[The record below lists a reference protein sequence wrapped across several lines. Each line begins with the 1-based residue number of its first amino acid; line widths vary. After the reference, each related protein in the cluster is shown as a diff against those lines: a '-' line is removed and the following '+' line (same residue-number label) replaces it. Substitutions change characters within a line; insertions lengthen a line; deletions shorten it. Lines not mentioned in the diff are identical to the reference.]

1 MLYIL
6 LYCDTIIIK
15 KHPVLNQ
22 YNEAWPYGDTSV
34 TIDLFV
40 MVTLN
45 KLINEKDKKWNRYHY
60 LFSLN
65 TEQIYNSS
73 RSENYH
79 TIFNHTICT
88 FCIFK
93 SVLYRTKL

>member
-45 KLINEKDKKWNRYHY
+45 KLINEKDKKMESVS
-60 LFSLN
+60 LFI
-65 TEQIYNSS
+65 QFKY
-73 RSENYH
+73 RSD
-79 TIFNHTICT
+79 
-88 FCIFK
+88 
-93 SVLYRTKL
+93 L